1 MTTGIEDRTLGAEL
15 FRGLAELERTERG
28 WLPHRL
34 PARARAQCTDPQL
47 AAAEAQ
53 PSGVRLAFRA
63 RATVVELELLRTR
76 TVLAG
81 VPERPDGT
89 VDLTIGGR
97 LVDQATTSGGDVV
110 RVDMTT
116 GHAKIFER
124 GMPATVRFDGLS
136 GCDEDLEIWLP
147 PFHERTEIVALRT
160 DAPITPLP
168 VGRRRAWLHHGSS
181 ISHGSNALAP
191 SEIWPSVAAR
201 FADVELRNLGLGGSA
216 MVDPFLA
223 RVIRDAPADAISV
236 KLGINV
242 VNLDAM
248 RLRAFVPAV
257 NGFLDTIRDGHPNT
271 PILLVSPIFC
281 AIHETTPGPGAFD
294 PATLARGSVRL
305 VATGDPAAASRGS
318 LTLSV
323 IREQLADLVA
333 ARMAED
339 PNLHYLDGRRAV
351 RPLRLRRPPAARCVA
366 PGCGNASADRRAV
379 RPGGLRPGWPLGRT
393 ALEQPSPMLATVVDR
408 GPTTTLV

>member
-1 MTTGIEDRTLGAEL
+1 VTTGIEDRPISADL
-15 FRGLAELERTERG
+15 FRGLAELERTVRG

-53 PSGVRLAFRA
+53 PSGVRLAFRT

-89 VDLTIGGR
+89 VDLTIGDR
-97 LVDQATTSGGDVV
+97 LVAQAGTSGGDVV
-110 RVDMTT
+110 RVDMST
-116 GHAKIFER
+116 GQAEFER
-124 GMPATVRFDGLS
+124 GAPATVRFDGLS
-136 GCDEDLEIWLP
+136 GRDEDLEIWL

-181 ISHGSNALAP
+181 ISQGSNAASP
-191 SEIWPSVAAR
+191 STTWPAVAA
-201 FADVELRNLGLGGSA
+201 ALGGVEVINLGLAGSA
-216 MVDPFLA
+216 MLDPFTA
-223 RVIRDAPADAISV
+223 RTMRDTPADAISV
-236 KLGINV
+236 KIGINL
-242 VNLDAM
+242 VNADVM
-248 RLRAFVPAV
+248 RARAFGPAV
-257 NGFLDTIRDGHPNT
+257 HGFLDTIRDGHPDT
-271 PILLVSPIFC
+271 PLLVVGPLYC
-281 AIHETTPGPGAFD
+281 PIHEDTPGPGAFD
-294 PATLARGSVRL
+294 PAALGRGAVRF

-339 PNLHYLDGRRAV
+339 PNLHYLDGHDLYGPSDFAAH
-351 RPLRLRRPPAARCVA
+351 PLPDALHPDAATHLLIGERFARVAFA
-366 PGCGNASADRRAV
+366 PGGPLA
-379 RPGGLRPGWPLGRT
+379 GL
-393 ALEQPSPMLATVVDR
+393 
-408 GPTTTLV
+408 